1 MLTESL
7 YDSMESDGPG
17 RVETMSSA
25 LTTARA
31 DNDSLAARRELEKMR
46 AGITKGKRMRTTVSV
61 IAKHGIAEVLHKK
74 AKDETERQRQLG
86 KRLRGAFEELGP
98 TFIKLGQVIMTRQEL
113 LPDALTAE
121 LEYLLN
127 AVPPMPFHYMALALE
142 DELPD
147 GMNTFNWIHPTP
159 IGSASLAQVY
169 KAELADGRLAAVKIV
184 RPLVDK
190 LFQTDIANVRKL
202 VKKLQKLLPP
212 DLNTA
217 VDLSALIED
226 YYSSSMDELDMTV
239 EAGVMNQHRHVSAE
253 FATIHVPEVYQAT
266 KHVLIMEY
274 IDGWN
279 LKEFPVDFF
288 TFEERLERMTDLAHY
303 YVKSFLDGFYHAD
316 PHGANI
322 MVDRH
327 TKQCVVLDWG
337 MTGRMDAVHTEA
349 IFRMLM
355 HIRINQ
361 AEDAAETFLDLY
373 QPTKYTNPVKLK
385 DDLRTELIHYVNS
398 TQASKYNWGNLTLK
412 TINIAMKN
420 YCRVPGGLALWA
432 KGFSAAEGT
441 ARWLCPEISY
451 HDLVEIADVKIV
463 RSWMQR
469 RFNYHANAS
478 LLAESSKLVAT
489 LPRRVNKILEHL
501 AWNNMQLVVEGKLAE
516 TSARTLQRL
525 ANKVSLS
532 FLSGAFFLGSAVLLA
547 FRTKASVGVGWMST
561 IGTIGMIA
569 SAVILLL
576 VLLGVW
582 RSRRAF

>member
-1 MLTESL
+1 MVQPAV
-7 YDSMESDGPG
+7 D
-17 RVETMSSA
+17 
-25 LTTARA
+25 TT
-31 DNDSLAARRELEKMR
+31 AARRELQKMR
-46 AGITKGKRMRTTVSV
+46 DGIQKAKRQREVIKI
-61 IAKHGIAEVLHKK
+61 IAKHGIAEVLTKR

-86 KRLRGAFEELGP
+86 KRLRAAFEELGP
-98 TFIKLGQVIMTRQEL
+98 TFIKLGQVILTRQEL

-121 LEYLLN
+121 LTDLLN
-127 AVPPMPFHYMALALE
+127 GVPPMPFEYMAPFLE

-147 GMNTFNWIHPTP
+147 GLHTFHWIHPTP

-169 KAELADGRLAAVKIV
+169 RAELCDGRMAAVKIV
-184 RPLVDK
+184 RPNVDK

-202 VKKLQKLLPP
+202 VKRLQRMLPP
-212 DLNTA
+212 ELKTAIDLG
-217 VDLSALIED
+217 ALLED

-239 EAGVMNQHRHVSAE
+239 EAGVMNEHRVVSSE
-253 FATIHVPEVYQAT
+253 FATIHVPEVYHAT

-279 LKEFPVDFF
+279 LKEFPVDFL

-303 YVKSFLDGFYHAD
+303 YVKTFLDGAYHAD

-337 MTGRMDAVHTEA
+337 MTGRMDAVHTES

-361 AEDAAETFLDLY
+361 AEDAAECFLDVY
-373 QPTKYTNPVKLK
+373 QPTKYTNPAKLK

-398 TQASKYNWGNLTLK
+398 NQASRYNWGNLTLRS
-412 TINIAMKN
+412 IHIALKN
-420 YCRVPGGLALWA
+420 YCRIPGGLALWA

-451 HDLVEIADVKIV
+451 HDLVEIADVNIV

-469 RFNYHANAS
+469 RFNYHSNAS
-478 LLAESSKLVAT
+478 LLAESTKLVAT
-489 LPRRVNKILEHL
+489 MPRRVNKILENL
-501 AWNNMQLVVEGKLAE
+501 AWNNMQFVVEGKMSE
-516 TSARTLQRL
+516 TTARTLQRVS
-525 ANKVSLS
+525 NKISLS
-532 FLSGAFFLGSAVLLA
+532 FLSGTLFLGSSVLLA
-547 FRTKASVGVGWMST
+547 FRSKTGVGTGVMST
-561 IGTIGMIA
+561 IGGIGMIA
-569 SAVILLL
+569 SAVILLV
-576 VLLGVW
+576 VLFSAW
-582 RSRRAF
+582 RSRRAY